1 VFVCFLWFPESE
13 SDAGRLTWTKRPTVG
28 EGLDATAAACS
39 SCELDHVRAMR
50 MRWSGSQSAAQL
62 FLFSLDFD
70 PQGAPEVVA
79 SEMVSAGA
87 RRGQVTRPFFSQTFV
102 KRGWLACRLCGW
114 RACAVSIRPWRLALS
129 QQQQQQPLRVLL
141 PSDDE
146 VFFVAVI
153 N

>member
-28 EGLDATAAACS
+28 EGLDATAVACS

-79 SEMVSAGA
+79 SELVSAGA

-102 KRGWLACRLCGW
+102 KRGWLVACVDGERVPCRSGRGVLHC
-114 RACAVSIRPWRLALS
+114 LS
-129 QQQQQQPLRVLL
+129 
-141 PSDDE
+141 SSSSHYGY
-146 VFFVAVI
+146 FFLQMMRFSL
-153 N
+153 